1 MRLLFESAD
10 TKPTV
15 PLWDVVECQP
25 SGTVW
30 RQCEVILYSNFH
42 DLPVQD
48 GSRKQL
54 KLSYHI
60 SFSWPCLDFSST
72 NGLLDLYPLLSANRA
87 DAPHLLLYCCCLLSI
102 KLRFPSTSLIM
113 KGNDRNDALFDRENQ
128 IKYDCLISNWKCWF
142 LVWKR
147 CVRVRLM
154 ILFYW
159 GYNLCW
165 IAETWWHFGPL
176 HMNTVLKIV
185 VCWQNRW
192 MNGYQKLP
200 AEHTRWGNAGKKIKK
215 DYPCKWWKVK
225 RVYQSVTAGCRLKA
239 WVTVCQLFFCCWWF
253 PSGMK
258 WGYLKADVDSSMCF
272 LMIRMHLPLGF
283 RDTVQFVNVF
293 SLFTSKEAALHFP
306 YKYYWINS

>member
-1 MRLLFESAD
+1 MVSWIYILFYQ
-10 TKPTV
+10 PTE
-15 PLWDVVECQP
+15 LM
-25 SGTVW
+25 
-30 RQCEVILYSNFH
+30 H
-42 DLPVQD
+42 
-48 GSRKQL
+48 
-54 KLSYHI
+54 
-60 SFSWPCLDFSST
+60 
-72 NGLLDLYPLLSANRA
+72 
-87 DAPHLLLYCCCLLSI
+87 PHLLLYCCCLLSI

-159 GYNLCW
+159 GHNLCW
-165 IAETWWHFGPL
+165 IAVTWWHFGPL

-192 MNGYQKLP
+192 MNRYQKLP

-239 WVTVCQLFFCCWWF
+239 WVTVCQLFFLLLVVSFWNE
-253 PSGMK
+253 MRV
-258 WGYLKADVDSSMCF
+258 LKSRCGQQHVFFNDTDASASRFSRYCTVCECF
-272 LMIRMHLPLGF
+272 
-283 RDTVQFVNVF
+283 QFIYFKRGSTAF
-293 SLFTSKEAALHFP
+293 SL
-306 YKYYWINS
+306 